1 MCLSMVRVKG
11 FKLEGVM
18 PAVVTPFDKH
28 EEFNEGAFRS
38 LIDWLIERG
47 ITGIVPCGTTG
58 EFSLMTQPERAK
70 IIEACVDQ
78 VNGRIPVIAGT
89 GDTATKL
96 VIDATKHAL
105 DVGADAAIIVNPYY
119 MKPKGGKG
127 IFDHYHAIS
136 QAVDIPIV
144 IYNIPVATHQYIPWQ
159 VVEDLAELPNV
170 VGMKDSSGDLK
181 YLSTVL
187 EKVSNKIDVVCGWD
201 EVVLPALAAGCNGMI
216 LASAN
221 VIAPYWLDIYNKMNE
236 GKLEEAREIQRK
248 IQKFTRHIVAS
259 GALGPKICLN
269 YMGFKVGKTRRP
281 IIIGD
286 TVSYELREE
295 FRIEME
301 KLGLLEKKPI
311 TIKVKPDEPLV
322 ERFYAVDVTPKVIEQ
337 FSLRTGEA
345 LVDPASNEVAH
356 IDLLIGRIDGP
367 VGYAYANALANPS
380 KEREALQVILEPNM
394 AVKPP
399 TILVPTVP
407 VKGMRD
413 ASMVYG
419 PAQEGIAKAVT
430 QSVADGILPKTDELV
445 MIANVF
451 VHPSA
456 SRRRRVYINNLK
468 AMRHAIRKA
477 MEGRPT
483 PKETLEHKDNARH
496 PFRESQ

>member
-1 MCLSMVRVKG
+1 MCLYMVKVNEIG
-11 FKLEGVM
+11 LEGVM

-28 EEFNEGAFRS
+28 EEFNEGAYRS
-38 LIDWLIERG
+38 LIDWLIDRG

-58 EFSLMTQPERAK
+58 EFSLMSQPERAEV
-70 IIEACVDQ
+70 IEACVDQ

-136 QAVDIPIV
+136 QAVDIPMV

-181 YLSTVL
+181 YLITVL
-187 EKVSNKIDVVCGWD
+187 EKVGDKIDVVCGWD
-201 EVVLPALAAGCNGMI
+201 EVVLPALAAGCTGMI

-248 IQKFTRHIVAS
+248 IQKFTRHMVAS

-295 FRIEME
+295 FRVELE
-301 KLGLLEKKPI
+301 KLGLLERKPV
-311 TIKVKPDEPLV
+311 TFKVKPDEPLV
-322 ERFYAVDVTPKVIEQ
+322 ERFYAVDVTPEVIEQ

-356 IDLLIGRIDGP
+356 IDLLIGSIDGP
-367 VGYAYANALANPS
+367 VGHAYANALANPR

-430 QSVADGILPKTDELV
+430 QSVADGILPKTDELA

-483 PKETLEHKDNARH
+483 LKETLEHKDNARH

>member
-1 MCLSMVRVKG
+1 MGRVSG
-11 FKLEGVM
+11 FRLEGVL
-18 PAVVTPFDKH
+18 PAVVTPFDKQ
-28 EEFNEGAFRS
+28 EEFDEEAFRR

-58 EFSLMTQPERAK
+58 EFSLMTQGERARV
-70 IIEACVDQ
+70 IEVCVDQ

-89 GDTATKL
+89 GDTSTKL

-127 IFDHYHAIS
+127 IFDHYSAIS
-136 QAVDIPIV
+136 EAVDIPMV
-144 IYNIPVATHQYIPWQ
+144 IYNIPVATNQYIPWQ
-159 VVEDLAELPNV
+159 VVEDLADLDNV
-170 VGMKDSSGDLK
+170 VGMKDSSGDMK
-181 YLSTVL
+181 YLMTVL
-187 EKVSNKIDVVCGWD
+187 EKVSDKIDVVCGWD
-201 EVVLPALAAGCNGMI
+201 EIVLPALAAGANGMI

-221 VIAPYWLDIYNKMNE
+221 VIAPLWLDIYSKVRE
-236 GKLEEAREIQRK
+236 GRLEEAREAMRRV
-248 IQKFTRHIVAS
+248 QKFTRHMVAT
-259 GALGPKICLN
+259 GAQGPKLCLN
-269 YMGFKVGKTRRP
+269 YMGLKVGGTRRP

-295 FRIEME
+295 LRIELE
-301 KLGLLEKKPI
+301 KLGLLERKPI
-311 TIKVKPDEPLV
+311 TVKVKPDKPLE
-322 ERFYAVDVTPKVIEQ
+322 ERFYAVDVTPSVIEK
-337 FSLRTGEA
+337 FELRTGEA
-345 LVDPASNEVAH
+345 LVDPDSNEVAH
-356 IDLLIGRIDGP
+356 IDLLMGSAEGP
-367 VGYAYANALANPS
+367 VGQAYARALATPS

-399 TILVPTVP
+399 TIIVPTVP
-407 VKGMRD
+407 VGGMRD

-419 PAQEGIAKAVT
+419 PGQAGVAKAVA
-430 QSVADGILPKTDELV
+430 QSVEDGILPATDDLV

-456 SRRRRVYINNLK
+456 SRRNRVFINNYK

-483 PKETLEHKDNARH
+483 AEEAAGNAKNARH
-496 PFRESQ
+496 PFRESL